1 MNRRLNAALAAA
13 LLLTAG
19 HSWALGL
26 GRIEVKSRR
35 NEPLLAEIPIVS
47 TTPGELAA
55 LQARLASPETF
66 RRVGLNPPAGIAAD
80 LQFSLGRDG
89 KGRPVIRVTT
99 LRPVEQPVVNFLI
112 EVDWGNGRLVREY
125 SALIDVPN
133 TAEAVAAAPMQL
145 PQPAE
150 DNRVQRAVAATEAAP
165 APVVAPEPT
174 PAPAPASA
182 PDAAPAA
189 PPPAIIPEP
198 LPPAPPSRPASG
210 LAGGEYGPVKAG
222 ESLTRIASRLGLRE
236 AGSLDQA
243 LLALLRANP
252 EAFIQGDV
260 NRLRRGAVLRIPS
273 REDVAAVDA
282 REAAQIIGRQLQ
294 QWTQARQAVA
304 QPQDAEAGTGKDAA
318 PAQAARAA
326 TPAAAATRSEPGG
339 RGEARLKTLP
349 PAAPGQA
356 KGIQTGTGAGG
367 EGSMLQQA
375 LRQRDEEIAAKSA
388 EITEL
393 KERVA
398 ALEKIKDEQQKLIAM
413 KDSEL
418 AAAQARLAAAN
429 KAATAQ
435 QPTAPPAPPAETSR
449 HGASSY
455 LWGGLGVM
463 VLALL
468 AGWLVRRRKPSPPP
482 KRRVFDIADLA
493 ASMPAPTGQQQT
505 ATGARPDTDPGQ
517 PATDTPE
524 QVSAAEPTEQASP
537 EGGDA
542 APAQP
547 AETPKKTPQWHSGWT
562 KVEVTSSANAPS
574 ASAES
579 TDAATADVAAE
590 PATATPPVSEIPA
603 HATPEQRFKLVRAY
617 LDMGDEQSAQQLL
630 LELLEHEDDA
640 VSDEAARMLS
650 RLVG

>member
-66 RRVGLNPPAGIAAD
+66 RRVGLSPPAGIAAD
-80 LQFSLGRDG
+80 LQFSLGRDD

-150 DNRVQRAVAATEAAP
+150 DNRVQRAVAAAEAAP

-174 PAPAPASA
+174 PAPEPASA

-198 LPPAPPSRPASG
+198 LPPAPPSRSASG

-243 LLALLRANP
+243 LVALLRANP

-318 PAQAARAA
+318 SAQAARAA
-326 TPAAAATRSEPGG
+326 TPAAVTARSEPGG
-339 RGEARLKTLP
+339 RGEARLKILP

-418 AAAQARLAAAN
+418 AAAQARLAATS

-435 QPTAPPAPPAETSR
+435 QPATPPAPPAETSR

-493 ASMPAPTGQQQT
+493 ASMPAPAGQQQA
-505 ATGARPDTDPGQ
+505 ATGDRPDADPGQ
-517 PATDTPE
+517 AATDTPE
-524 QVSAAEPTEQASP
+524 QASAVEPAEQASP

-547 AETPKKTPQWHSGWT
+547 AETPQWH
-562 KVEVTSSANAPS
+562 KDEVTSSAKAPS
-574 ASAES
+574 VSAES
-579 TDAATADVAAE
+579 TDSATADVAAE

>member
-1 MNRRLNAALAAA
+1 VHVNRRLNAALAAA

-35 NEPLLAEIPIVS
+35 NEPLLAEIPIIS

-80 LQFSLGRDG
+80 LQFSLGRDD

-150 DNRVQRAVAATEAAP
+150 DNRVQRPVAAAEAAP

-174 PAPAPASA
+174 PAPASV

-198 LPPAPPSRPASG
+198 LPPALPSRSASG

-222 ESLTRIASRLGLRE
+222 ESLIRIASRLGLRE

-282 REAAQIIGRQLQ
+282 GEAAQIIGRQLQ
-294 QWTQARQAVA
+294 QWTQARQVVA

-318 PAQAARAA
+318 QAQAARAA
-326 TPAAAATRSEPGG
+326 TPVAATARSEPGG
-339 RGEARLKTLP
+339 RGEARLKILP
-349 PAAPGQA
+349 PVAPGQA

-375 LRQRDEEIAAKSA
+375 LRQRDEEIAAKNA

-398 ALEKIKDEQQKLIAM
+398 ALEKIKDDQQKLIAM

-418 AAAQARLAAAN
+418 AAAQARLAATS

-435 QPTAPPAPPAETSR
+435 QPAAPPAPPAENSR

-455 LWGGLGVM
+455 LWGGLGVV

-468 AGWLVRRRKPSPPP
+468 AGWLVWRRKPSPPP

-493 ASMPAPTGQQQT
+493 ASMPAPAGQRQA
-505 ATGARPDTDPGQ
+505 ATGAPPDTDPGQ
-517 PATDTPE
+517 AVTDTSK
-524 QVSAAEPTEQASP
+524 QASAVEPAEQALSK
-537 EGGDA
+537 GGDA

-547 AETPKKTPQWHSGWT
+547 AETSKKTPQWHSGWT
-562 KVEVTSSANAPS
+562 KVEVISSAKAPS

-579 TDAATADVAAE
+579 NSAMADVAAK
-590 PATATPPVSEIPA
+590 PATTTPPANEIPA